1 MVLITSIDEF
11 DAIRFI
17 CICNWI
23 EQGRYNDIDVMGVL
37 LFLGID
43 LIVICFF
50 EVFFSF
56 S

>member
-1 MVLITSIDEF
+1 MSLMLF
-11 DAIRFI
+11 DLYVFVFGLNRV
-17 CICNWI
+17 
-23 EQGRYNDIDVMGVL
+23 RYNDIDVMGVL